1 MLTTTG
7 RPTPSNRSWRWPQTA
22 ACLPRSTRCCQT
34 RTSTV
39 HRRRSAEY
47 EHPDRVTDD
56 SIDIYLRPLVRTEQ
70 RTRDFQ
76 RFLAAFDNKHTMAIE
91 ARLEALKA
99 PTMIV
104 WGTDDVYFDVKWS
117 RWLAETI
124 PGTRRR
130 LEFEGARI
138 FFPEERWA
146 EFNQE
151 LRAHW
156 QAAAVDRGN

>member
-1 MLTTTG
+1 
-7 RPTPSNRSWRWPQTA
+7 
-22 ACLPRSTRCCQT
+22 
-34 RTSTV
+34 
-39 HRRRSAEY
+39 
-47 EHPDRVTDD
+47 
-56 SIDIYLRPLVRTEQ
+56 
-70 RTRDFQ
+70 
-76 RFLAAFDNKHTMAIE
+76 
-91 ARLEALKA
+91 
-99 PTMIV
+99 MIV

-138 FFPEERWA
+138 FFPEERWT